1 MVLNGYEIAGG
12 SIRIHDEKTQSEV
25 FKALGINKEEAD
37 LKFGFFLDALKFGT
51 PPHGGIAFGLDRVVM
66 LLAKTNNI
74 KDVVAFP
81 KTQTTSDLMTNAPST
96 VSKLQ
101 LDELG
106 INIKE
111 DLND

>member
-1 MVLNGYEIAGG
+1 M
-12 SIRIHDEKTQSEV
+12 
-25 FKALGINKEEAD
+25 AD
-37 LKFGFFLDALKFGT
+37 C
-51 PPHGGIAFGLDRVVM
+51 FGLDRIVM
-66 LLAKTNNI
+66 LLI
-74 KDVVAFP
+74 KPITSKMLLFS

-111 DLND
+111 GLND

>member
-1 MVLNGYEIAGG
+1 
-12 SIRIHDEKTQSEV
+12 
-25 FKALGINKEEAD
+25 
-37 LKFGFFLDALKFGT
+37 
-51 PPHGGIAFGLDRVVM
+51 M